1 MFPHSRPIIVNTD
14 DPKLTLLILL
24 NELLVMPRKSNDNM
38 CSILLT
44 LTKLNTC
51 ILKGDKRQNHDSLG
65 SGRGGGV
72 GGWLKVYE

>member
-24 NELLVMPRKSNDNM
+24 NELLVMPRKSNDNI

-65 SGRGGGV
+65 SGRGGW
-72 GGWLKVYE
+72 GWLKVYE

>member
-24 NELLVMPRKSNDNM
+24 NELLVMPRKSNDNI

-65 SGRGGGV
+65 SGRGV